1 MICVLFAVSIL
12 SELLPKPVRI
22 EPRIGQI
29 PVCEPTVVR
38 EAVEGSPVRVADQ
51 AYVLDISSDGGI
63 RISAGGDAG
72 ERYARVTLEQLAK
85 LAEGKLPC
93 CRIVDWPALKW
104 RGVMNDC
111 GRNYLALDGVKA
123 FIDVAARYKMN
134 LFHWHLSDYHGWR
147 LESKRYPQL
156 NAPET
161 MMRQIGKFYT
171 QDEFREVVAYAH
183 ERGVTVMPELDVPGH
198 TYALRRGL
206 GVKTMKDDGVCGM
219 VAELFDELCS
229 LAPADVMPFV
239 HLGTDEVRAEP
250 EYTRPGWCTAWAN
263 TVAAHGRR
271 SVVWAPGEQLNP
283 TGEVVDMVWHDN
295 HVTNT
300 QNRAFD
306 AARMYFA
313 GGKGPELILQQTAFL
328 KPCEWDVSE
337 DRKLGAI
344 ACCWHDDN
352 VGDDTTRLFANA
364 TVLPAILGFAN
375 NYWTGSGKP
384 RGTNLWLQR
393 LPPFGTD
400 DFRQVQDLERR
411 LVAQRDKAL
420 ADVSFAFPYVA
431 QTEQHWRISWADGR
445 VIDPDY
451 VGGLVDVCAFVTNKT
466 GHAVAETWVKVPSN
480 GVYSAWIGFTNT
492 GGCYS
497 RQYDEPTPKQGEWSK
512 YGSSIEV
519 NGVKVPPPVWDHPG
533 ARADMTKLEP
543 DGKTYKGAV
552 YSNDLS
558 ETPLGNDFYYCREPS
573 RVELR
578 EGWNYVKLDLPK
590 PTNVWGRCWRGV
602 FRLLDGTTSHPRE
615 VEGVE
620 FSSRNE
626 LAGRVSGRFVAT
638 HTEKVELKGGWRFVK
653 ADDPKIGTNY
663 DFRAMSIVLDRAD
676 RGDLSGAPETDWAK
690 PGFDDGAWKTVQVPH
705 DWGIESTYDPSR
717 RYGDAFLDVVG
728 VGWYRRALDIP
739 EDWKG
744 KKIYFECDGAMS
756 YAHVWIN
763 GRFVGG
769 WPYGYTR
776 FRLDLTPHLDFKG
789 ANTLAIRCH
798 NVIDS
803 SRWYTG
809 GGLYRNCRLLVC
821 PEDHVV
827 PGSVRITTPEI
838 TVKRAKVRVCYEMSI
853 SGRREFSFEVENPR
867 LWDID
872 DPYLYEVAVEGD
884 TYRYGI
890 RTIAFHADE
899 RRFQLNGRTVPL
911 NGVSMHHD
919 FGVLGAAWNR
929 TAQKRRLLL
938 FKDAGVNAIRSS
950 HNPPDE
956 GLLELCDELGLLVK
970 DEVFDEWKC
979 LGRLNGSTGDGSKRV
994 NGYTNLFDIWHERDL
1009 RAWIRTD
1016 RNHPSVIMYS
1026 LGNEIPDGK
1035 HYIVPTSEYVARSR
1049 ELARIAASEDST
1061 RPTTAA
1067 NNNVANYTNDYPMT
1081 LALMGCNYFSWQY
1094 PELKRRYPDV
1104 PFFGTETICMSSTRG
1119 EYTFPVAQAWP
1130 RKDEWTELV
1139 NSSYCWQAAG
1149 WSKLNAGW
1157 ACPPDVQWYWM
1168 DKVGTCMGE
1177 FVWTGVDYLG
1187 GPYWCDEVRTRL
1199 NRPGDGIHTCN
1210 TGFLDRAG
1218 FRKDAFW
1225 LFQSRWRPD
1234 LPMAHILPHWNWA
1247 GREGLVT
1254 PVYVFTSGDEGELFL
1269 NGQSLGRQRKHPGI
1283 WDRAYRLRWDD
1294 VRYTPGNLEV
1304 VTYKNGREWARDTVV
1319 TAGQVAQLGI
1329 EPEVDSIVSDG
1340 EDIAYVNVCVK
1351 DKNGN
1356 VVPRTRNLVKF
1367 SVEGPGIVLATDN
1380 GYEADMSDFHASE
1393 HRVFNGWVQA
1403 LVRANPGAKG
1413 LLTVTAVSDGL
1424 DPVKAKIAVCVKER

>member
-1 MICVLFAVSIL
+1 MERFVLVVVVAALVGSGVAFGMERSCALARDARACARACEESVCKKGSDAEEPKISVFASFIRNIAKQRGISKTEAADLLYAMGVRGFDAGPSDSDLYELAGTCLKPINFYYFPDWFGCKNKNGAAVLPAEACL
-12 SELLPKPVRI
+12 SRAVELGV
-22 EPRIGQI
+22 PRIM
-29 PVCEPTVVR
+29 VV
-38 EAVEGSPVRVADQ
+38 PPDFT
-51 AYVLDISSDGGI
+51 DGK
-63 RISAGGDAG
+63 
-72 ERYARVTLEQLAK
+72 EN
-85 LAEGKLPC
+85 P
-93 CRIVDWPALKW
+93 
-104 RGVMNDC
+104 
-111 GRNYLALDGVKA
+111 
-123 FIDVAARYKMN
+123 
-134 LFHWHLSDYHGWR
+134 
-147 LESKRYPQL
+147 
-156 NAPET
+156 
-161 MMRQIGKFYT
+161 
-171 QDEFREVVAYAH
+171 DEFERILAQMREFVAEAKK
-183 ERGVTVMPELDVPGH
+183 RGVTITVEDFGG
-198 TYALRRGL
+198 TANCCSYAKYLR
-206 GVKTMKDDGVCGM
+206 
-219 VAELFDELCS
+219 
-229 LAPADVMPFV
+229 
-239 HLGTDEVRAEP
+239 
-250 EYTRPGWCTAWAN
+250 
-263 TVAAHGRR
+263 
-271 SVVWAPGEQLNP
+271 
-283 TGEVVDMVWHDN
+283 
-295 HVTNT
+295 
-300 QNRAFD
+300 
-306 AARMYFA
+306 
-313 GGKGPELILQQTAFL
+313 
-328 KPCEWDVSE
+328 
-337 DRKLGAI
+337 
-344 ACCWHDDN
+344 
-352 VGDDTTRLFANA
+352 
-364 TVLPAILGFAN
+364 
-375 NYWTGSGKP
+375 
-384 RGTNLWLQR
+384 
-393 LPPFGTD
+393 
-400 DFRQVQDLERR
+400 
-411 LVAQRDKAL
+411 
-420 ADVSFAFPYVA
+420 
-431 QTEQHWRISWADGR
+431 
-445 VIDPDY
+445 
-451 VGGLVDVCAFVTNKT
+451 
-466 GHAVAETWVKVPSN
+466 
-480 GVYSAWIGFTNT
+480 
-492 GGCYS
+492 
-497 RQYDEPTPKQGEWSK
+497 
-512 YGSSIEV
+512 
-519 NGVKVPPPVWDHPG
+519 
-533 ARADMTKLEP
+533 
-543 DGKTYKGAV
+543 
-552 YSNDLS
+552 
-558 ETPLGNDFYYCREPS
+558 
-573 RVELR
+573 
-578 EGWNYVKLDLPK
+578 
-590 PTNVWGRCWRGV
+590 
-602 FRLLDGTTSHPRE
+602 RLLDEIPDLRFALDSG
-615 VEGVE
+615 
-620 FSSRNE
+620 N
-626 LAGRVSGRFVAT
+626 LYYAGRGDDILEMMMFAKGRIGHVHLKDQTVANNREYASLGLGAVPNERIVKEVASFGYDGWYTLESPVGDVHNDSVRQIALLKAWLSEAKHGKSAGDDRPATSPGRFVAP
-638 HTEKVELKGGWRFVK
+638 HTEKVELKGDWRFVK

-776 FRLDLTPHLDFKG
+776 FRLDLTQYLDFKG

-853 SGRREFSFEVENPR
+853 SGRKEFSFEVENPR

-970 DEVFDEWKC
+970 DEVFDEWKY
-979 LGRLNGSTGDGSKRV
+979 LGRLNGSMGDGNKRV
-994 NGYTNLFDIWHERDL
+994 NGYTNLFDMWHERDL

-1081 LALMGCNYFSWQY
+1081 LALMGCNYYSWQY

-1104 PFFGTETICMSSTRG
+1104 PFFGTETVCMSSTRG

-1130 RKDEWTELV
+1130 RKDEWTGLV

-1149 WSKLNAGW
+1149 WSRLNAGW

-1199 NRPGDGIHTCN
+1199 NRPSDGIHTCN

-1269 NGQSLGRQRKHPGI
+1269 NGQSLGRQRKQPGV

-1294 VRYTPGNLEV
+1294 VRYAPGKLEV
-1304 VTYKNGREWARDTVV
+1304 VAYKNGREWARDTIV
-1319 TAGQVAQLGI
+1319 TTGQVTQLGI
-1329 EPEVDSIVSDG
+1329 ESETDSIVSDG

-1351 DKNGN
+1351 DKDGN

-1367 SVEGPGIVLATDN
+1367 SVEGPGFVLATDN

-1393 HRVFNGWVQA
+1393 YRVFNGWVQA
-1403 LVRANPGAKG
+1403 LVRAKPGAKG

-1424 DPVKAKIAVCVKER
+1424 DPVKAKIAVGVKGR